1 MALVRQLIDYAS
13 HSGAQKKGKIMSQ
26 AKIKTSGGAN
36 GGASI
41 GERLARL
48 EERVNHLATKAE
60 IEKLKYL
67 MILQTLG
74 IFVIL
79 WRLFGS

>member
-1 MALVRQLIDYAS
+1 
-13 HSGAQKKGKIMSQ
+13 MSQ
-26 AKIKTSGGAN
+26 AKIKPSGGAN